1 MNGWHA
7 IRMSLVAVAAAVVL
21 FSAVAGSS
29 SAKADIFSFDSGW
42 GGAGG
47 GALLGGIIG
56 GGEGAAAGALIGGLV
71 GTARGGSK
79 KKKRRRQ
86 AEQYRAQE
94 RARWEQQQRV
104 QQQQLE
110 LQRQQAWQ
118 QQQQQLQQQQ
128 QQQQGAAQATLITE
142 IQRALIRLGYDPG
155 GVDGQTGAQTTEAI
169 RAYERDKRLL
179 ETGQSSQPLLTHMLQ
194 SGG

>member
-1 MNGWHA
+1 MNGSHG
-7 IRMSLVAVAAAVVL
+7 IRTCLVAVAAAACI
-21 FSAVAGSS
+21 FTAAVGLS
-29 SAKADIFSFDSGW
+29 SANAGIFSFDSGW

-86 AEQYRAQE
+86 AEQYRAEE

-118 QQQQQLQQQQ
+118 SQQQQ
-128 QQQQGAAQATLITE
+128 QQVAAQSTMIAE

-155 GVDGQTGAQTTEAI
+155 GVDGQLGARTVEAI
-169 RAYERDKRLL
+169 SAYERDKRLL
-179 ETGQSSQPLLTHMLQ
+179 VTGQPSQPLLTHMIQ